1 VLAQTG
7 HSMYG
12 SSCRLLGKR
21 DLSVLGHCSLIWA
34 FRTWLTATCFDLVM
48 FFAKTPLVGL
58 DEPCNT
64 DVLLVMQF
72 SVPHVQKK
80 LVLGVKLF
88 STHSS

>member
-1 VLAQTG
+1 
-7 HSMYG
+7 
-12 SSCRLLGKR
+12 
-21 DLSVLGHCSLIWA
+21 
-34 FRTWLTATCFDLVM
+34 M